1 MRTHRR
7 LLLALA
13 STMAAACAATACDKP
28 LVSSTPPTIVGRP
41 IRVDA
46 ARRLLPWPH
55 EPAPFAHV
63 ARLAWTA
70 METRFPV
77 QDNGLETYLAY
88 SRFDPTELWGV
99 SWPHNPAGLY
109 AMLADSAAL
118 WYAFSGDQAAVDL
131 VRRALDHQLA
141 HGTTPPDW
149 DWARVPYASANPGDV
164 DYRGGDDAWCDFCGR
179 GDGLGVIEPDK
190 VGELGYAYVQFFELT
205 GDERYRDA
213 AVACADALTKHVRDG
228 DERHSPWP
236 FRVYAQT
243 NVAREEYS
251 SNVVGAVMLFDE
263 LARLGLGDP
272 EAYRGVRR
280 TAVDWLMRVPM
291 KNDAWSGYFEDIDI
305 QTDPAANPN
314 QYSAMRTARWL
325 LQHPD
330 ADPAWRDD
338 VAHLLAWAS
347 HTFGVDT
354 ATERGTQWGATVMSE
369 QAADMAKMG
378 SHTARYGATTALW
391 AEATDDAAARERA
404 ARSLAWATYTC
415 DDTGIVAVGE
425 DKNEGWWFS
434 DGYGDY
440 IRHFLVAMAAVPDWA
455 PAGETHLLRSTSVV
469 THVEYAQPRV
479 AWSTFD
485 ADATDTLRMPSRPVA
500 VTADGVAL
508 GERTNLD
515 DEGYVVQPLAS
526 AGVVVRIR
534 HRARGEIAVAAAPAP
549 SVPGDVASSSS
560 SPEPHSAGCTVAG
573 GPSHGSAAAAAIAA
587 AATLAIG
594 RRRRRAHRR
603 G

>member
-1 MRTHRR
+1 MLAHRGPVVA
-7 LLLALA
+7 LAGALALA
-13 STMAAACAATACDKP
+13 CATGAATSCDRPP
-28 LVSSTPPTIVGRP
+28 LSSTPPTVVGRA
-41 IRVDA
+41 IRVDG
-46 ARRLLPWPH
+46 ARKILPWSR
-55 EPAPFAHV
+55 EPSPFAHV

-77 QDNGLETYLAY
+77 QDNGLETWLAY
-88 SRFDPTELWGV
+88 SRFDPAEHWGV

-109 AMLADSAAL
+109 AMLTDSAVL

-131 VRRALDHQLA
+131 VRKALDHQLA
-141 HGTTPPDW
+141 HGTTPADW

-164 DYRGGDDAWCDFCGR
+164 DYRGADDAWCDFCGR

-190 VGELGYAYVQFFELT
+190 VGELGAAYLQLHELT

-213 AVACADALTKHVRDG
+213 AVACADALARHVREG
-228 DERHSPWP
+228 DARRSPWP

-251 SNVVGAVMLFDE
+251 ANVVGAITLFDE
-263 LARLGLGDP
+263 LVRLGLGDV
-272 EAYRGVRR
+272 EAYVSARR
-280 TAVDWLMRVPM
+280 TAFEWLMRVPM

-314 QYSAMRTARWL
+314 QYSALRTARWL
-325 LQHPD
+325 LAHPD

-338 VAHLLAWAS
+338 VAHLLAWAAA
-347 HTFGVDT
+347 TFGGDT

-369 QAADMAKMG
+369 QGADMAKMG
-378 SHTARYGATTALW
+378 SHTARYGATAALW
-391 AEATDDAAARERA
+391 YEATGDAAARERA

-415 DDTGIVAVGE
+415 DDAGIVAVGE

-455 PAGETHLLRSTSVV
+455 PPAESHVLRSTSIV
-469 THVEYAQPRV
+469 THVEYAPARV

-485 ADATDTLRMPSRPVA
+485 ADATETLRLPSRPLA
-500 VTADGVAL
+500 VTAQGAPL
-508 GERTNLD
+508 AERADLD
-515 DEGYVVQPLAS
+515 DEGWVAQPLPP
-526 AGVVVRIR
+526 GVVLRVR
-534 HRARGEIAVAAAPAP
+534 HRARGEIAVTTAPAPPQAPAEAAPATDP
-549 SVPGDVASSSS
+549 V
-560 SPEPHSAGCTVAG
+560 
-573 GPSHGSAAAAAIAA
+573 
-587 AATLAIG
+587 
-594 RRRRRAHRR
+594 RR
-603 G
+603 GGGCSVGVGGG

>member
-1 MRTHRR
+1 MRAHRG
-7 LLLALA
+7 LLVALA
-13 STMAAACAATACDKP
+13 AALATGWTAASCDRP
-28 LVSSTPPTIVGRP
+28 PVSSTPPAIIGRA
-41 IRVDA
+41 IRVDG
-46 ARRLLPWPH
+46 ARKLLPWSR
-55 EPAPFAHV
+55 EPSPFAHV

-77 QDNGLETYLAY
+77 QDNGLETWLAY
-88 SRFDPTELWGV
+88 SRFDPTEYWGV

-109 AMLADSAAL
+109 AMLTDSAVL

-131 VRRALDHQLA
+131 VRKALDHQLA
-141 HGTTPPDW
+141 HGTTPADW

-164 DYRGGDDAWCDFCGR
+164 DYRGADDAWCDFCGR

-190 VGELGYAYVQFFELT
+190 IGELGYAYAQLHELT

-213 AVACADALTKHVRDG
+213 AVACADALARHVREG
-228 DERHSPWP
+228 DAQRSPWP

-251 SNVVGAVMLFDE
+251 ANVVGAIMLFDE
-263 LARLGLGDP
+263 LLRLGLGDA
-272 EAYRGVRR
+272 EAYVTARR
-280 TAVDWLMRVPM
+280 TAFEWLMRVPM

-314 QYSAMRTARWL
+314 QYSALRTARWL
-325 LQHPD
+325 LLHPEAD
-330 ADPAWRDD
+330 AAWRDD
-338 VAHLLAWAS
+338 VAHLLAWAAA
-347 HTFGVDT
+347 TFGGDT

-369 QAADMAKMG
+369 QGADMAKMG

-391 AEATDDAAARERA
+391 YEATGDVAARERA

-415 DDTGIVAVGE
+415 DDTGVVAVGE

-455 PAGETHLLRSTSVV
+455 PPGETHLLRSTSIV
-469 THVEYAQPRV
+469 THVEYAPARV

-485 ADATDTLRMPSRPVA
+485 ADATDALRLPSPPLA
-500 VTADGVAL
+500 VTAQGTPLA
-508 GERTNLD
+508 ERADLD
-515 DEGYVVQPLAS
+515 DEGYVVKPLPP
-526 AGVVVRIR
+526 GVVLRVR
-534 HRARGEIAVAAAPAP
+534 HHARGEIVVTTAAPAP
-549 SVPGDVASSSS
+549 QPPVEVA
-560 SPEPHSAGCTVAG
+560 PAPTPRAG
-573 GPSHGSAAAAAIAA
+573 GCSAAF
-587 AATLAIG
+587 G
-594 RRRRRAHRR
+594 
-603 G
+603 GG